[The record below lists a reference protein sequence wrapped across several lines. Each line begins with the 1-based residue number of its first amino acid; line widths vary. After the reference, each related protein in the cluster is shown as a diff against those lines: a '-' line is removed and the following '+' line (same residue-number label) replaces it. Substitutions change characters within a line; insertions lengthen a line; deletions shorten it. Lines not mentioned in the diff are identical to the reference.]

1 MIVIYNPSNSGRY
14 LGAFIMPL
22 VAIVRMINYDQ
33 LEKIAVAA
41 GDYESLTT

>member
-1 MIVIYNPSNSGRY
+1 
-14 LGAFIMPL
+14 MPL